1 MTPTKTQTTNSEKKT
16 KSVGREWGKENIIR
30 VQCKLL
36 IDMWPVEKSQWHKYD
51 KYFWMANDRLTV
63 FLMLYIIRI
72 TAHHCAVSVYILL
85 LPVSYEVTVTFD
97 HWTNQFISESKLQLV
112 QIWRNSQ
119 KADLRYHVQE
129 ADDKCF
135 VRPPWPLPLTF

>member
-72 TAHHCAVSVYILL
+72 TAHHW
-85 LPVSYEVTVTFD
+85 PV
-97 HWTNQFISESKLQLV
+97 QFQSTYFY
-112 QIWRNSQ
+112 SQ
-119 KADLRYHVQE
+119 SHMKSL
-129 ADDKCF
+129 
-135 VRPPWPLPLTF
+135 WPVITEI